1 MMKRFLFLLLLSA
14 LTHISLS
21 QTCMFYFIP
30 KSMDWS
36 DAQTHCRQNYIDLAT
51 MDDQTDQDEMMRV
64 IRQVYNGD
72 VWIGL
77 SRMDANASWI
87 WSDQSPS
94 TFMPWDSNQPNNWKG
109 HQYCVIVTPGAKLND
124 LGCKSNVPSVCYTE
138 RSKQTVRLEVKSSPN
153 VNDPA
158 VKTEVLL
165 QIAKILKQKR
175 LTDYA
180 KLLWKIQPDGNVFQK
195 SRKSDAIQP
204 T

>member
-1 MMKRFLFLLLLSA
+1 MKRFLFLLLLSA

-77 SRMDANASWI
+77 SDGVFV
-87 WSDQSPS
+87 WSDQSSSSFTRWKPGQ
-94 TFMPWDSNQPNNWKG
+94 PQNQL
-109 HQYCVIVTPGAKLND
+109 CVNVEGGYWFDRNCEDNVAFACYFGEQEETDRESGGEIES
-124 LGCKSNVPSVCYTE
+124 KSE
-138 RSKQTVRLEVKSSPN
+138 
-153 VNDPA
+153 
-158 VKTEVLL
+158 
-165 QIAKILKQKR
+165 
-175 LTDYA
+175 
-180 KLLWKIQPDGNVFQK
+180 
-195 SRKSDAIQP
+195 
-204 T
+204 